1 MNRRNFFKS
10 GALAGGWA
18 ALPGLSGAA
27 RLPSPGDK
35 GFKPIPKRPLGK
47 TGRELS
53 IVGMGGIVIMNAS
66 QAVANNTVAQAYDA
80 GINYFDV
87 APSYGDAQQL
97 LGPALEPYRKR
108 VFLACKTGKRDRAG
122 AQAALDD
129 SLKLLKTDH
138 VDLYQHHAV
147 TTLEDVNR
155 IMGPGGAQEA
165 FLAARKAGKLRYIG
179 FSAHSPEAA
188 LALLDRYDFDTVLF
202 PINFVLASRENFG
215 PQVIARVHEK
225 GAGMLAIKAMAKS
238 KWPAS
243 LAPGQKPN
251 PKEWYQPCSAPE
263 EAALALRWT
272 LSQRIT
278 AAIPPGDERFFPLA
292 MYVAQ
297 NFRPIE
303 PEEGKLLMARAAEA
317 TPIFPPP
324 KIAAAGPQL

>member
-1 MNRRNFFKS
+1 MDRRDFFKS
-10 GALAGGWA
+10 GALAAGWA
-18 ALPGLSGAA
+18 ALSGLSGAA
-27 RLPSPGDK
+27 PFPSPGDK

-47 TGRELS
+47 TGQELS
-53 IVGMGGIVIMNAS
+53 IIGMGGIVIMNAS

-97 LGPALEPYRKR
+97 LGPALEPYRAR

-122 AQAALDD
+122 AEAALDE
-129 SLKLLKTDH
+129 SLKMLKTDH

-147 TTLEDVNR
+147 TTLDDVNR

-165 FLAARKAGKLRYIG
+165 FLAARKAGKVRYLG

-188 LALLDRYDFDTVLF
+188 LALFDHFDFDTVLF
-202 PINFVLASRENFG
+202 PINFVLTSRENFG
-215 PQVIARVHEK
+215 PQVIARAHEK

-243 LAPGQKPN
+243 LASGQKPN
-251 PKEWYQPCSAPE
+251 PKEWYQPCSVPE

-303 PEEGKLLMARAAEA
+303 PEEEKLLMARAADA
-317 TPIFPPP
+317 VPIFPH
-324 KIAAAGPQL
+324 A